1 MAEWARACFQSTLKI
16 VNSVIGLVGMAMI
29 LYSLWMVRAWFREM
43 SELSPG
49 FSGSNPPWFI
59 FTFLGLGIFLCV
71 ITCSGHIA
79 AETINGHCL
88 SCVSFSIEA
97 KPNILLIFAL

>member
-49 FSGSNPPWFI
+49 FSGRGN
-59 FTFLGLGIFLCV
+59 
-71 ITCSGHIA
+71 
-79 AETINGHCL
+79 TIGDAFNL
-88 SCVSFSIEA
+88 NLQEVYPSSR
-97 KPNILLIFAL
+97 